1 MYDFDTY
8 KSYDMNGRIDT
19 IGLDHMLEGL
29 AEKNKQVIILFYL
42 KVYSQRE
49 ISDGLN
55 IPLGTVKT
63 RKRSGILKLRGFLER
78 ESSGRA
84 AKAVD
89 GNR

>member
-1 MYDFDTY
+1 MGKGEFEQSITFNLVEALNYTY
-8 KSYDMNGRIDT
+8 NT
-19 IGLDHMLEGL
+19 IV
-29 AEKNKQVIILFYL
+29 VIILFYL
-42 KVYSQRE
+42 KGYSQRE
-49 ISDGLN
+49 ISDRLN